1 MQVFS
6 CEHCEIFKNSFFI
19 EHIWWLL
26 DSRSPSKLWQ
36 KNLNFFHFLI
46 SLFYLI
52 QLMYSENKKVC
63 SKYEFNNTVQNT
75 VVNPLSASPTKWS
88 NTLKQFVGN
97 LPTNCLS
104 VFDHFVILA
113 LKGLKPLFHF
123 IAVAFTSVY
132 LRKIK
137 NEAFAKCAT
146 IIKKLGLGGF
156 STWSQN
162 FVK

>member
-36 KNLNFFHFLI
+36 KNLNIFHFLI

-63 SKYEFNNTVQNT
+63 SRYEFNNTVQNT
-75 VVNPLSASPTKWS
+75 VVNPLSASPTK
-88 NTLKQFVGN
+88 
-97 LPTNCLS
+97 
-104 VFDHFVILA
+104 
-113 LKGLKPLFHF
+113 FHF

-137 NEAFAKCAT
+137 YDAFAKCAT